1 MRKKSAL
8 KDGNIQK
15 EEIEVCGR
23 KINLLSIRKEMYY
36 QDKKYMQLRPNISLS
51 ENP

>member
-23 KINLLSIRKEMYY
+23 KINLLSIRKEMYH